1 MKLFRFL
8 IPTLLLTVSSVLLA
22 QDKAKPEI
30 NLDVLR
36 DPEVVAMFR
45 TLPVQESGRI
55 KPLDTVARIMLLRFS
70 GKQSIAVTDTG
81 SIGGGFFSKLLGIP
95 APQPL
100 TDPTTSKPALDA
112 KGDSIK
118 LSAIEWLTVCWFKP
132 QLAKDLRVLV
142 VDNSD
147 TVIALGLAG
156 KEKRDRYS
164 FNEMVPAQ
172 NAILKQM
179 KELGEIPA
187 KDRSPEQRAMAKLG
201 SDFGLLAMILSHM
214 DFARAPFGDQ
224 EKTLPA
230 ELATDW
236 QKSDGKLA
244 LFLPKLVAHL
254 KTHPEAGAPMG
265 NPWLGVLWFRT
276 RMGAGMSDNPETL
289 LSIFPPVDRNVEI
302 WHGPGSIIQSALQ
315 GEEVTAEDYDNLSRY
330 GELAVTTDGAAF
342 KTKLSAVHNHFTNIA
357 AARAKPVLEAET
369 STVRV
374 ESNHVTLEVSYHKSD
389 YFYYALVYFIFGLL
403 ALALSWVAPV
413 SGWGKWC
420 VRICTL
426 LMIIGEAYAVIGI
439 VIRCIIMGR
448 PPITTLYETILFITA
463 TAVLFGLLAEWVT
476 RKGLALAV
484 ACIAG
489 TAGMYLSNR
498 FMSFEARDTMEQ
510 LQAVLITNFW
520 LSTHVPCINLG
531 YAAGMVACIFS
542 LIYFIQRLFGIAK
555 AGDAIA
561 RDVTRI
567 AYGFV
572 MAGLFLSLVGTVL
585 GGIWANYAWGR
596 FWGWDP
602 KENGALMIVL
612 MNLVILHARLGGY
625 VKEAGFHCCCVVLG
639 MITVFSW
646 FGTNQLGVGLHSY
659 GFTDGVWKWLYI
671 FWSSMLV
678 FLIFGVILSCIDRSA
693 RRNKARPPAI
703 S

>member
-1 MKLFRFL
+1 MKIFRFL
-8 IPTLLLTVSSVLLA
+8 IPTILLAATSVVLA
-22 QDKAKPEI
+22 QDKPKPEI
-30 NLDVLR
+30 GLDVLR

-45 TLPVQESGRI
+45 SLPVQESGRI
-55 KPLDTVARIMLLRFS
+55 KPLDTISRFMLLRLS

-81 SIGGGFFSKLLGIP
+81 STSGGLGKP
-95 APQPL
+95 VPQPL
-100 TDPTTSKPALDA
+100 TDPSTGKPALNA
-112 KGDSIK
+112 SGKPIS
-118 LSAIEWLTVCWFKP
+118 LSAMEWLLVCWFNP
-132 QLAKDLRVLV
+132 ELAKDLRVLV

-164 FNEMVPAQ
+164 FNEMTPARD
-172 NAILKQM
+172 AILKKM
-179 KELGEIPA
+179 KELGDLPA
-187 KDRSPEQRAMAKLG
+187 KDRTPEQRAMAKLG

-224 EKTLPA
+224 EKTMPA
-230 ELATDW
+230 ALASEW
-236 QKSDGKLA
+236 QKNNGRLA
-244 LFLPKLVAHL
+244 GFLPKLTEHL

-276 RMGAGMSDNPETL
+276 RLGAGMSDKPETL
-289 LSIFPPVDRNVEI
+289 LRIFPPVDRNVEV
-302 WHGPGSIIQSALQ
+302 WRGPGSIIQSVLQ
-315 GEEVTAEDYDNLSRY
+315 GEEVTADDYANLSRY

-342 KTKLSAVHNHFTNIA
+342 KTKLKALHELFTKTA
-357 AARAKPVLEAET
+357 ATRG
-369 STVRV
+369 
-374 ESNHVTLEVSYHKSD
+374 ESGHVTLEVSYHKAD
-389 YFYYALVYFIFGLL
+389 YFYHALIYFIIGLL
-403 ALALSWVAPV
+403 ALALSWVAPAG
-413 SGWGKWC
+413 GWGKWC
-420 VRICTL
+420 VRVCVL
-426 LMIIGEAYAVIGI
+426 LMVVGAVYAVTGI
-439 VIRCIIMGR
+439 VTRCIIMGR
-448 PPITTLYETILFITA
+448 PPITTLYETILFITT
-463 TAVLFGLLAEWVT
+463 TAVLLGLLAEWMT
-476 RKGLALAV
+476 RKGLALVV

-489 TAGMYLSNR
+489 TAGMFLSIR
-498 FMSFEARDTMEQ
+498 FMSFEGRDTMEQ

-542 LIYFIQRLFGIAK
+542 LIYFILRLFGFAK
-555 AGDAIA
+555 AGDVRS
-561 RDVTRI
+561 RDLTRI

-625 VKEAGFHCCCVVLG
+625 VKEVGFHCCNIVLG

-646 FGTNQLGVGLHSY
+646 FGTNQLGVGLHAY
-659 GFTDGVWKWLYI
+659 GFTDGVWNWLYI
-671 FWSSMLV
+671 FWTSMVV
-678 FLIFGVILSCIDRSA
+678 FLIFGMILAWRDRHA
-693 RRNKARPPAI
+693 RMNKA
-703 S
+703 STKVS

>member
-8 IPTLLLTVSSVLLA
+8 IPTLFLAAYSVLLA
-22 QDKAKPEI
+22 EDKAKPEI
-30 NLDVLR
+30 SLDVLR

-45 TLPVQESGRI
+45 SLPVQESGRI
-55 KPLDTVARIMLLRFS
+55 KPLDTVARFMLLRLS
-70 GKQSIAVTDTG
+70 GRQSIPATDTG
-81 SIGGGFFSKLLGIP
+81 STSGGLGKP
-95 APQPL
+95 TPQPL
-100 TDPTTSKPALDA
+100 TDPATDKPSLDA
-112 KGDSIK
+112 KGKPIT
-118 LSAIEWLTVCWFKP
+118 LSAIEWLLVCWFKP
-132 QLAKDLRVLV
+132 ELAKDLRVLV

-164 FNEMVPAQ
+164 FNELTSARDT
-172 NAILKQM
+172 ILKKM

-187 KDRSPEQRAMAKLG
+187 KDRNPEDRAMAKLG

-230 ELATDW
+230 DLASDW
-236 QKSDGKLA
+236 QKSEGHLGV
-244 LFLPKLVAHL
+244 FLPKLTAYI
-254 KTHPEAGAPMG
+254 KAHPEAGAPMG

-276 RMGAGMSDNPETL
+276 RLGAGMSDNPETL
-289 LSIFPPVDRNVEI
+289 LRIFPPADKMIEVWR
-302 WHGPGSIIQSALQ
+302 GPGSIIQSALQ
-315 GEEVTAEDYDNLSRY
+315 GEEVTADDFDNLSHY
-330 GELAVTTDGAAF
+330 GELAVTTDDAAF
-342 KTKLSAVHNHFTNIA
+342 KTKLNAVHDHFTKTA
-357 AARAKPVLEAET
+357 HARG
-369 STVRV
+369 
-374 ESNHVTLEVSYHKSD
+374 ESGHVTLEVSYHKAD
-389 YFYYALVYFIFGLL
+389 YFYNALIYFIMGLL

-413 SGWGKWC
+413 GGWGRWC
-420 VRICTL
+420 VRICAL
-426 LMIIGEAYAVIGI
+426 LMIVGEAYAVTGI
-439 VIRCIIMGR
+439 VTRCIIMGR
-448 PPITTLYETILFITA
+448 PPITTLYETILFIT
-463 TAVLFGLLAEWVT
+463 TTSVLLGLLAEWMT

-489 TAGMYLSNR
+489 TAGMFLSIR
-498 FMSFEARDTMEQ
+498 FMNFEGRDTMEQ

-542 LIYFIQRLFGIAK
+542 LIYFIQRLFGFAK
-555 AGDAIA
+555 AGDARA
-561 RDVTRI
+561 RDLTRI

-585 GGIWANYAWGR
+585 GGIWANYSWGR

-671 FWSSMLV
+671 FWSSLLV
-678 FLIFGVILSCIDRSA
+678 FLIFGMILAWRDRSA
-693 RRNKARPPAI
+693 RRIKAAAHAAH
-703 S
+703 

>member
-1 MKLFRFL
+1 MKLFRFI
-8 IPTLLLTVSSVLLA
+8 IPTLLLATSSVLLA
-22 QDKAKPEI
+22 QDKPKPEI
-30 NLDVLR
+30 SLDVLR

-45 TLPVQESGRI
+45 SLPVQESGRI
-55 KPLDTVARIMLLRFS
+55 KPLDTVARVMLLRLS

-81 SIGGGFFSKLLGIP
+81 STSGGLGKP

-100 TDPTTSKPALDA
+100 TDPSAGKPALDA
-112 KGDSIK
+112 KGKPIT
-118 LSAIEWLTVCWFKP
+118 LSAIEWLMVCWFKP
-132 QLAKDLRVLV
+132 DLAKNLRVLV

-164 FNEMVPAQ
+164 FNEMTPAKD
-172 NAILKQM
+172 AILKQM

-187 KDRSPEQRAMAKLG
+187 KDRTPDQRAMAKLG
-201 SDFGLLAMILSHM
+201 SDFGLLAIILSHL

-230 ELATDW
+230 ELATEW

-244 LFLPKLVAHL
+244 LFLPKLVEHL

-276 RMGAGMSDNPETL
+276 RLGAGMSDNPETL
-289 LSIFPPVDRNVEI
+289 LRIFPSADKNVEV
-302 WHGPGSIIQSALQ
+302 WRGPGSIIMSVLQ

-330 GELAVTTDGAAF
+330 GDLAITTDGAAF
-342 KTKLSAVHNHFTNIA
+342 KTKLNAVHDHFTQAA
-357 AARAKPVLEAET
+357 AARG
-369 STVRV
+369 
-374 ESNHVTLEVSYHKSD
+374 ESGHVTLEVSYHKAD
-389 YFYYALVYFIFGLL
+389 YFYNALIYFIIGLL
-403 ALALSWVAPV
+403 ALALSWVAPAG
-413 SGWGKWC
+413 GWGRWC
-420 VRICTL
+420 VRICVLFTL
-426 LMIIGEAYAVIGI
+426 IGAAYAVTGI

-448 PPITTLYETILFITA
+448 PPITTLYETILFIA
-463 TAVLFGLLAEWVT
+463 TTGVLLGLLAEWMT

-489 TAGMYLSNR
+489 TAGMFLSIR
-498 FMSFEARDTMEQ
+498 FMSFEGRDTMEQ

-542 LIYFIQRLFGIAK
+542 LIYFIQRLFGVAK
-555 AGDAIA
+555 AGDVRA
-561 RDVTRI
+561 RDLTRI

-625 VKEAGFHCCCVVLG
+625 VKEVGFHCCCIVLG

-646 FGTNQLGVGLHSY
+646 FGTNQLGVGLHAY

-678 FLIFGVILSCIDRSA
+678 VLIFGMILAVFDRSA
-693 RRNKARPPAI
+693 RKIKAAVHAG
-703 S
+703 

>member
-1 MKLFRFL
+1 MNRLRL
-8 IPTLLLTVSSVLLA
+8 IIPALLLAVSSVLPA
-22 QDKAKPEI
+22 QDKPKAEI
-30 NLDVLR
+30 SLDALR

-45 TLPVQESGRI
+45 SLPVQESGRI
-55 KPLDTVARIMLLRFS
+55 KPLDTVARVMLLRLS
-70 GKQSIAVTDTG
+70 GRQSIAVTDTG
-81 SIGGGFFSKLLGIP
+81 STSGGLGKP
-95 APQPL
+95 SPQPL
-100 TDPTTSKPALDA
+100 TDPATGKPALDA
-112 KGDSIK
+112 KGKPIT
-118 LSAIEWLTVCWFKP
+118 LSAIEWLMVCWFKP
-132 QLAKDLRVLV
+132 EMAKDLRVLV

-164 FNEMVPAQ
+164 FNELMPAKE
-172 NAILKQM
+172 ALFKQM
-179 KELGEIPA
+179 KELSEQPV
-187 KDRSPEQRAMAKLG
+187 KDRTPDQRAMAKLG
-201 SDFGLLAMILSHM
+201 SDFGLLAVILSHM

-230 ELATDW
+230 ELTTEW
-236 QKSDGKLA
+236 QKSDGRLA
-244 LFLPKLVAHL
+244 LFLPKLAAHL

-289 LSIFPPVDRNVEI
+289 LRIFPPADRKVEV
-302 WHGPGSIIQSALQ
+302 WRGPGSIIQSALQ
-315 GEEVTAEDYDNLSRY
+315 GEEVTADDYDNLSRY
-330 GELAVTTDGAAF
+330 GDLAVTTDGAAF
-342 KTKLSAVHNHFTNIA
+342 KSKANAMHDHFTQTA
-357 AARAKPVLEAET
+357 AARD
-369 STVRV
+369 
-374 ESNHVTLEVSYHKSD
+374 ESGHVTLEVSYHKAD
-389 YFYYALVYFIFGLL
+389 YFYNALIYFIVGFL
-403 ALALSWVAPV
+403 ALALSWVAPAG
-413 SGWGKWC
+413 GWGKWC
-420 VRICTL
+420 VRICVVF
-426 LMIIGEAYAVIGI
+426 MIVGEAYASTGI

-448 PPITTLYETILFITA
+448 PPITTLYETILFITT
-463 TAVLFGLLAEWVT
+463 TAVLLGLLAELIT
-476 RKGLALAV
+476 RKGLALSV

-489 TAGMYLSNR
+489 VAGMFLSIR
-498 FMSFEARDTMEQ
+498 FMSFEGRDTMEQ

-542 LIYFIQRLFGIAK
+542 LIYFIQRLFGIAR
-555 AGDAIA
+555 AGDDRA
-561 RDVTRI
+561 RDLTRI

-639 MITVFSW
+639 MITIFSW

-671 FWSSMLV
+671 FWTSMLA
-678 FLIFGVILSCIDRSA
+678 FLVLGMIVAWRDKGA
-693 RRNKARPPAI
+693 RRKKI
-703 S
+703 